1 MQDPT
6 RDASSP
12 PAPPAPP
19 APPGRSQTSLGRL
32 TRRSQIH
39 IPNATRLASEHI
51 ELYTL
56 PELLDE
62 DECRYLLDLMQRDL
76 HPSQVM
82 SEGPPQPDVRTSQ
95 TCNLR
100 GLRDPLAIEVEL
112 RIARLVGIDVS
123 YSEGL
128 QGHLYQVGQEF
139 KPHMDAVAHGA
150 SHFASFTQH
159 QGQRTWTVMVFLN
172 DAERGGGTRFPHLDQ
187 TFQPR
192 RGLALIWNNLDA
204 GGAPNPYTMHQGLP
218 VEAGYKAVLT
228 VWFRGAGDGRMF
240 VKELNEYL
248 PCYTPVGF
256 ARRATPPGLQQRLL
270 DYYRAHRHEPMREGS
285 VTGIESDDGGD
296 GSELVPLPEPLRREI
311 HATLQPICEQW
322 CGEPLEP
329 TYVYGLRVYHHGA
342 RLRSH
347 RDRIA
352 THIISAILNI
362 DQETNTAW
370 PLEIDD
376 HAYRRHRLT
385 LQPGDMVLYE
395 GGRLRHGRPE
405 PLDGGS
411 YCNVFVH
418 YRPTR
423 PATLA
428 TPASDLDLIPR
439 RIPGYQIYQ
448 VGGTPA
454 QMALYWPGAS
464 AFLHC
469 NLLAAQLLSL
479 CDGQR
484 TIADCIE
491 ELRALYPEAAERVAD
506 DVGRAL
512 ATMVRVG
519 AVETV

>member
-6 RDASSP
+6 TDVSLP
-12 PAPPAPP
+12 PAPA
-19 APPGRSQTSLGRL
+19 GHSQASLGRL
-32 TRRSQIH
+32 TRRAHVH
-39 IPNATRLASEHI
+39 IPNATRVASELI

-56 PELLDE
+56 PDLLDD
-62 DECRYLLDLMQRDL
+62 DECRYLLELMQRDL

-82 SEGPPQPDVRTSQ
+82 SEGPPPAGVRTSQ

-100 GLRDPLAIEVEL
+100 ALRDPLALEVEL
-112 RIARLVGIDVS
+112 RICRLMGIDPS
-123 YSEGL
+123 YAEVL
-128 QGHLYQVGQEF
+128 QGHFYQVGQEF
-139 KPHMDAVAHGA
+139 KPHLDAVQHRT
-150 SHFASFTQH
+150 SHFASFTQS

-172 DAERGGGTRFPHLDQ
+172 DVERGGETRFPRLGQ

-204 GGAPNPYTMHQGLP
+204 QGAPNPFTMHQGLP

-228 VWFRGAGDGRMF
+228 LWFRGAGHGRMF
-240 VKELNEYL
+240 VKQLNEYL

-256 ARRATPPGLQQRLL
+256 ARQDMPPGLHQRLL
-270 DYYRAHRHEPMREGS
+270 DYYRAHRHASVAELEP
-285 VTGIESDDGGD
+285 TGVESDDGGD
-296 GSELVPLPEPLRREI
+296 GSEMVPLPQSLRREI
-311 HATLQPICEQW
+311 HAALQPICEAW

-329 TYVYGLRVYHHGA
+329 TYVYGLRVYRHGA
-342 RLRSH
+342 RLQPH
-347 RDRIA
+347 RDRIG

-362 DQETNTAW
+362 DQETNADW

-376 HAYRRHRLT
+376 HVYRRHRLV
-385 LQPGDMVLYE
+385 LKPGEMVLYE

-405 PLDGGS
+405 PLDGTS
-411 YCNVFVH
+411 FCNVFVH

-423 PATLA
+423 PVELA

-439 RIPGYQIYQ
+439 RIPGYQVYQ
-448 VGGTPA
+448 VGGAPA
-454 QMALYWPGAS
+454 QVALYWPGS
-464 AFLHC
+464 RAFLHC
-469 NLLAAQLLSL
+469 NLLAAQLLQL
-479 CDGQR
+479 CDGRR

-491 ELRALYPEAAERVAD
+491 ELRALYPEAAERVGD

-512 ATMVRVG
+512 ATLVRVG

>member
-1 MQDPT
+1 MQDPP
-6 RDASSP
+6 RDVSLP
-12 PAPPAPP
+12 PAPPA
-19 APPGRSQTSLGRL
+19 RNQNSLSRL
-32 TRRSQIH
+32 TRRSQLH
-39 IPNATRLASEHI
+39 IPNATRLASEHL

-56 PELLDE
+56 PDLLDAG
-62 DECRYLLDLMQRDL
+62 ECRHLIAQMQRDL
-76 HPSQVM
+76 QPSQVM
-82 SEGPPQPDVRTSQ
+82 SEGPPEPGVRTSQ

-100 GLRDPLAIEVEL
+100 ALGDPLVTEVEL
-112 RIARLVGIDVS
+112 RICRNMGIDPS
-123 YSEGL
+123 YAEAL

-139 KPHMDAVAHGA
+139 KPHMDAVVHGA
-150 SHFASFTQH
+150 SHFVSFTQN

-172 DAERGGGTRFPHLDQ
+172 DVERGGGTRFPNLGQ
-187 TFQPR
+187 TFQPQ
-192 RGLALIWNNLDA
+192 RGQALIWNNLDDR
-204 GGAPNPYTMHQGLP
+204 GVPNPYSMHQGLP

-228 VWFRGAGDGRMF
+228 TWFRGAGHGRMF

-256 ARRATPPGLQQRLL
+256 ARRAMPPGLHQRLL
-270 DYYRAHRHEPMREGS
+270 DYYRAHRHAPMRELT
-285 VTGIESDDGGD
+285 VTGVETDDGGD
-296 GSELVPLPEPLRREI
+296 GSELVPLPDVLRREI
-311 HATLQPICEQW
+311 HAALQPICEAW

-329 TYVYGLRVYHHGA
+329 TAVYGLRVYHHGA
-342 RLRSH
+342 RLQPH

-362 DQETNTAW
+362 DQETNTDW

-376 HAYRRHRLT
+376 HVYRSHRLV
-385 LQPGDMVLYE
+385 LKPGEMVLYE

-405 PLDGGS
+405 PLDGAS
-411 YCNVFVH
+411 FCNVFVH

-423 PATLA
+423 PIELA

-439 RIPGYQIYQ
+439 RIPGYQVYR

-454 QMALYWPGAS
+454 QMALYWPGGR

-469 NLLAAQLLSL
+469 NLLAAQLLQL

-484 TIADCIE
+484 TVADCIE
-491 ELRALYPEAAERVAD
+491 DLRALYPEAADRVGD
-506 DVGRAL
+506 DVSRAL
-512 ATMVRVG
+512 ATLVRVG

>member
-6 RDASSP
+6 LDASLP
-12 PAPPAPP
+12 PAMPA
-19 APPGRSQTSLGRL
+19 RERRTMGRL

-39 IPNATRLASEHI
+39 VPNATRVPSEHI

-56 PELLDE
+56 PDLLDE
-62 DECRYLLDLMQRDL
+62 DECRYLIELMQRDL
-76 HPSQVM
+76 HPSGVM
-82 SEGPPQPDVRTSQ
+82 SEGPPDPTVRTSR

-100 GLRDPLAIEVEL
+100 GLRDPLATEVEL
-112 RIARLVGIDVS
+112 RICRLLGIDVS
-123 YSEGL
+123 YAESL
-128 QGHLYQVGQEF
+128 QGHLYQIGQEF
-139 KPHMDAVAHGA
+139 KPHMDAVDHGA
-150 SHFASFTQH
+150 SHFASFTQM
-159 QGQRTWTVMVFLN
+159 QGQRTWTVMAFLN
-172 DAERGGGTRFPHLDQ
+172 DVERGGGTRFPRLGQ
-187 TFQPR
+187 TFEPR
-192 RGLALIWNNLDA
+192 RGMALIWNNLDA
-204 GGAPNPYTMHQGLP
+204 RGAPNPYTLHQGLP

-228 VWFRGAGDGRMF
+228 LWFRGAGQGRMF

-248 PCYTPVGF
+248 PCYTRVGF
-256 ARRATPPGLQQRLL
+256 AKQAMPPGLHRRLL
-270 DYYRAHRHEPMREGS
+270 DYYRAHRHETVPEVPATGVESDEGEGS
-285 VTGIESDDGGD
+285 
-296 GSELVPLPEPLRREI
+296 LMVPLPEPLRREI
-311 HATLQPICEQW
+311 HAALQPICEAW

-342 RLRSH
+342 RLQPH

-362 DQETNTAW
+362 DQEVNTDW

-376 HAYRRHRLT
+376 HVYRRHRLA
-385 LQPGDMVLYE
+385 LQPGEMVLYE

-405 PLDGGS
+405 PLDGAS
-411 YCNVFVH
+411 FCNVFVH

-423 PATLA
+423 PATPA

-439 RIPGYQIYQ
+439 RIPGYQVYR
-448 VGGTPA
+448 VGGTSE
-454 QMALYWPGAS
+454 QLALYWPGAS

-484 TIADCIE
+484 TVADCIE
-491 ELRALYPEAAERVAD
+491 DLRALYPEAADRVSD
-506 DVGRAL
+506 DVSSTL
-512 ATMVRVG
+512 ATLVRVG

>member
-6 RDASSP
+6 RDASA
-12 PAPPAPP
+12 PAPARAPD
-19 APPGRSQTSLGRL
+19 TLGRL
-32 TRRSQIH
+32 TRRAHIH
-39 IPNATRLASEHI
+39 IPNATRLPSEHI

-56 PELLDE
+56 PDLLD
-62 DECRYLLDLMQRDL
+62 DAECRHLIEQMQRDL
-76 HPSQVM
+76 QPSQVM
-82 SEGPPQPDVRTSQ
+82 SEGPPPPGVRTSR

-100 GLRDPLAIEVEL
+100 ALRDPLATEVEY
-112 RIARLVGIDVS
+112 RICRLMGIDPS
-123 YSEGL
+123 YAEAL
-128 QGHLYQVGQEF
+128 QGHLYLVGQEF
-139 KPHMDAVAHGA
+139 KPHMDAVEHGA
-150 SHFASFTQH
+150 SHFASFAQS

-172 DAERGGGTRFPHLDQ
+172 DVERGGGTRFPRLDH
-187 TFQPR
+187 TFEAR

-204 GGAPNPYTMHQGLP
+204 RGVPNPFTMHQGLP
-218 VEAGYKAVLT
+218 VEAGFKAVLT
-228 VWFRGAGDGRMF
+228 VWFRGAGHGRMF

-256 ARRATPPGLQQRLL
+256 ARRDMPPGLHEKLL
-270 DYYRAHRHEPMREGS
+270 AYYRAHRHAPVRELAGNG
-285 VTGIESDDGGD
+285 VIGDDDDD
-296 GSELVPLPEPLRREI
+296 GSELVLLPEPLRHEI
-311 HATLQPICEQW
+311 HAALQPICEAW

-329 TYVYGLRVYHHGA
+329 TFVYGLRVYHHGA
-342 RLRSH
+342 RLAPH
-347 RDRIA
+347 RDRVA

-362 DQETNTAW
+362 DQETNRDW

-376 HAYRRHRLT
+376 HVYRRHRLV
-385 LQPGDMVLYE
+385 LQPGEMVLYE

-405 PLDGGS
+405 PLDGAS
-411 YCNVFVH
+411 FCNVFVH

-423 PATLA
+423 PIVMA

-439 RIPGYQIYQ
+439 RIPGYRVYS

-454 QMALYWPGAS
+454 LYWPGGG

-469 NLLAAQLLSL
+469 NLLAAELLSL

-491 ELRALYPEAAERVAD
+491 ELRALYPDAADRVGD
-506 DVGRAL
+506 DVTRAL
-512 ATMVRVG
+512 VTLVRVG